1 MAGRKQ
7 TEWLRRNIGAFM
19 QQYSRK
25 AQRGREPNDRG
36 YSRDIEREIKQLRP
50 EDLDEVLN
58 GEADLPP
65 MKEKQKDKDSRG
77 SNAA

>member
-19 QQYSRK
+19 RQYSRK

-36 YSRDIEREIKQLRP
+36 YSRDIEREIKQLSP
-50 EDLDEVLN
+50 EELDEVLN
-58 GEADLPP
+58 GETDLPP
-65 MKEKQKDKDSRG
+65 KKEKQKGKASGG
-77 SNAA
+77 SDAA